1 MEFGQNF
8 AEFNDPKLWCLFWVI
23 FFGEFNDSNC
33 WDIAKHLDWMNIL
46 QDRINHDR
54 RMVGHYGNIKAEGG
68 HQELVNKLGRLTVSL
83 EKNGT

>member
-1 MEFGQNF
+1 MVPFLG
-8 AEFNDPKLWCLFWVI
+8 D